1 MRTLIVTSQTGFD
14 HRIPP
19 AHAEQPQRLRAV
31 LDALSEAPTDR
42 ITRVESR
49 AAHKDDLVRVHTAEH
64 VDRVEACEPDDDS
77 LTGLDW
83 DTYMTRGSLDAA
95 LHAAG
100 AGLDAVD
107 AVLGDQADAV
117 FCAVRPP
124 GHHAE
129 RDRQMGFCF
138 FNNVAVAAMYAL
150 EAKGLDRVAI
160 VDIDVHHGNGSQELA
175 EREPRV
181 FFASI
186 HQAPLYPGTGR
197 AEETGLNG
205 NVVNVPVPA
214 GTTGEEWRH
223 ALETGIF
230 PALEA
235 FDPQLVFVS
244 AGFDAHA
251 ADPLAGLML
260 DERDYQWAARKFANF
275 RGKSGAGRLVCLME
289 GGYDLGA
296 LGRSAAVFTQALAE
310 A

>member
-1 MRTLIVTSQTGFD
+1 MRTLIVTSEAGYD

-31 LDALSEAPTDR
+31 MDALAEAPLDR
-42 ITRVESR
+42 LKRAEAR
-49 AAHKDDLVRVHTAEH
+49 AASRGDLTRVHTEDH
-64 VDRVEACEPDDDS
+64 VDRVAACEPDDDG

-83 DTYMTRGSLDAA
+83 DTYMTKGSWKAA

-100 AGLDAVD
+100 SGLTAVD
-107 AVLGDQADAV
+107 AVMKDEAEAV

-129 RDRQMGFCF
+129 RARPMGFCL

-150 EAKGLDRVAI
+150 EAHGLDRVAI

-175 EREPRV
+175 ERESRV

-214 GTTGEEWRH
+214 GTTGEEWR
-223 ALETGIF
+223 AAIERDIL
-230 PALEA
+230 PALES
-235 FDPQLVFVS
+235 FDPELLFIS

-251 ADPLAGLML
+251 ADPLAGLTL
-260 DERDYQWAARKFANF
+260 DERDYAWAGRKFAEF
-275 RGKSGAGRLVCLME
+275 RGKSGVARLVCLLE